1 MGYSKLSDI
10 YSSNSSKSTIHNRKL
25 CNHLAK
31 GANQYSSC
39 MTLTQN
45 SRVRLYTDQIICAIR
60 NPTYFNTKA
69 GSVQGLKT
77 SAPLTN
83 SQIKK
88 CLNGEDEYV
97 D

>member
-1 MGYSKLSDI
+1 MEYSKLSDI
-10 YSSNSSKSTIHNRKL
+10 YSSNSSKSSIHNRKL

-31 GANQYSSC
+31 GANQYSRC

-45 SRVRLYTDQIICAIR
+45 SPVRLYTDQINCAIR
-60 NPTYFNTKA
+60 NPTYFNAKA
-69 GSVQGLKT
+69 HSVQGLKT

-88 CLNGEDEYV
+88 CLSSADQHAH
-97 D
+97 